1 MIYTLFLLAISLALF
16 AGMLLCL
23 DLGRRF
29 GIHRMAQDPEGA
41 HSGTGAVDGAV
52 FALLGLLIAFTFSGA
67 AGRFD
72 ERRSLIVEET
82 NDIGTAYLRL
92 DLLPAGAQPALRDLF
107 RRYLDARIAAYRLL
121 PDIDA
126 AKAELARSTVLQGEI
141 WREAVAASAAEGAKP
156 GAPMLL
162 LPALNQMFDITTT
175 RTMAGDMHPPPIIFV
190 LLCGLALAG
199 ALLAGYGMASGKT
212 RNWIHMIAFP
222 AVMAV
227 AVNVIID
234 IEYPRLGLIR
244 VDAFDHALVELRA
257 GMK

>member
-1 MIYTLFLLAISLALF
+1 MIYTSFLLAISLALF

-107 RRYLDARIAAYRLL
+107 RRYLDASMRAQETERWWLSGIPIGSLL
-121 PDIDA
+121 ALGALHAWI
-126 AKAELARSTVLQGEI
+126 R
-141 WREAVAASAAEGAKP
+141 SAAENGR
-156 GAPMLL
+156 
-162 LPALNQMFDITTT
+162 PAQGRGVQGHRPVAVADQ
-175 RTMAGDMHPPPIIFV
+175 
-190 LLCGLALAG
+190 GLHRGHRRQPALAG
-199 ALLAGYGMASGKT
+199 QVRG
-212 RNWIHMIAFP
+212 R
-222 AVMAV
+222 
-227 AVNVIID
+227 
-234 IEYPRLGLIR
+234 PRVGR
-244 VDAFDHALVELRA
+244 PGA
-257 GMK
+257 